1 MISDNFP
8 TAATEEESVPE
19 TFGHW
24 QAFVNFWMDSM
35 WAAKK
40 QRNYVKLA
48 LVMQSIME
56 REQPSYKRLDDFG
69 FWCDFAQVCQRR
81 YFRGIVSML
90 LLLFV
95 ALALMT
101 GTAKANAEDVTLTY
115 LGTEVLD
122 SNGIAVPNNA
132 YYVDCAG
139 EQLTISIEVTFVDGA
154 VQLLTSDSYC
164 QAKIYIVGS
173 IELIEVVSVAGGP
186 DVLTFV
192 YLPLVNR

>member
-1 MISDNFP
+1 MQRFP
-8 TAATEEESVPE
+8 A
-19 TFGHW
+19 
-24 QAFVNFWMDSM
+24 QAGL
-35 WAAKK
+35 AE
-40 QRNYVKLA
+40 VKVA

-90 LLLFV
+90 LILFV
-95 ALALMT
+95 TSSALALMA

-139 EQLTISIEVTFVDGA
+139 EQLTISIAVTFIDGA
-154 VQLLTSDSYC
+154 VQLLTSNSYC

-192 YLPLVNR
+192 YLPMVGG